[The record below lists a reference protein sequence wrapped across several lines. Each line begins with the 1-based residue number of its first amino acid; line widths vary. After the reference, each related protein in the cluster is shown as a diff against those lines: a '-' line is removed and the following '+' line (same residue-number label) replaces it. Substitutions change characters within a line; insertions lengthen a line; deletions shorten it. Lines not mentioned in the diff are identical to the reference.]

1 MASQRAAVSALPTWA
16 CARRCALIHI
26 RVWNWPQPLEA
37 QWGLFVPGEMR
48 RATHTSAD
56 LGISVDNK
64 ISRLVSSC
72 DSASVLRRYLSS
84 VFRITMIRRVYL
96 FGLLISLVSSAGAS
110 LSSFPSPPFC
120 PADLSGVVFLRH
132 ISKSAA
138 VSAGESFRG
147 SEADIDRLKKA
158 SLQFSDCVRRNQSL
172 HSIIAK
178 LYLKKKKRNA
188 ITFHSFITAIF
199 LDHIVH
205 HIFTYTQ

>member
-1 MASQRAAVSALPTWA
+1 
-16 CARRCALIHI
+16 
-26 RVWNWPQPLEA
+26 
-37 QWGLFVPGEMR
+37 MR

-72 DSASVLRRYLSS
+72 DSASVLRRYLIS

-96 FGLLISLVSSAGAS
+96 FGLLISLVSSDGA
-110 LSSFPSPPFC
+110 SPPFC
-120 PADLSGVVFLRH
+120 PADLSGVVFPRR

-138 VSAGESFRG
+138 VSAGESFSG

-158 SLQFSDCVRRNQSL
+158 SLQSSDCVRRNQSL
-172 HSIIAK
+172 HSVIAK
-178 LYLKKKKRNA
+178 LLYIFFWKKKRTA
-188 ITFHSFITAIF
+188 VTFHSFITAIF

-205 HIFTYTQ
+205 YIFTNTQ